1 MTAAGWLFFALGSGI
16 VIAVTTWCLVRVLT
30 SRKHWTHPDE
40 DIKELHHG
48 EYGED
53 APKDNEQDH

>member
-1 MTAAGWLFFALGSGI
+1 MTAAGGLFFLLGWGI
-16 VIAVTTWCLVRVLT
+16 VIGVTAWCLIRVLT

-48 EYGED
+48 EFGE
-53 APKDNEQDH
+53 PVEKDK

>member
-1 MTAAGWLFFALGSGI
+1 MKTEGWLFFAISWGI
-16 VIAVTTWCLVRVLT
+16 VILGTVWCLTRVLT

-48 EYGED
+48 EFGE
-53 APKDNEQDH
+53 PVEKDK